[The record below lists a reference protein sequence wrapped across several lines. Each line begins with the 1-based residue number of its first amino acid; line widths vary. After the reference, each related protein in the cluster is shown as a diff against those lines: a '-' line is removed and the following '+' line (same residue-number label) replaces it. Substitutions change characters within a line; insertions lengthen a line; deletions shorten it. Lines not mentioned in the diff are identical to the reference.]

1 MLATKHLI
9 PNILLFISFIVSST
23 QACDL
28 DLNNNGIGPWDYYD
42 PINSQPNGANP
53 MGNIKRVT
61 NVHLTPGM
69 LRMEKRAS
77 GTFSGD
83 IDYTLRAI
91 PNHPAGLDLASRLE
105 KRLAQPGA
113 ELTNLLKYEKPKRD
127 TECYFQ
133 RAIALA
139 PNRFY
144 TYVMYGI
151 HLHRFGKYDAANNAY
166 ARALALGSNT
176 IETNYNYGLSLVK
189 SGRLAEAEQQAKIA
203 YQGGFPLPGLRNML
217 QQRGFCKTECIKQ

>member
-1 MLATKHLI
+1 MLATKTLI
-9 PNILLFISFIVSST
+9 IKILLVSFLY
-23 QACDL
+23 QGLAHACDL
-28 DLNNNGIGPWDYYD
+28 NLSNSVGPWDYYD
-42 PINSQPNGANP
+42 SINNVRNGENP

-69 LRMEKRAS
+69 LRLEKRAS

-105 KRLAQPGA
+105 KRLSQPGA
-113 ELTNLLKYEKPKRD
+113 ELTNLLKYERPKH
-127 TECYFQ
+127 TAECYFK

-139 PNRFY
+139 PNRSY
-144 TYVMYGI
+144 TYVVYGI
-151 HLHRFGKYDAANNAY
+151 HLHRFGKYEDASKAY
-166 ARALALGSNT
+166 AQALALGSDT

-189 SGRLAEAEQQAKIA
+189 SGRFAEAEQQAKIA

-217 QQRGFCKTECIKQ
+217 QQQGYCKSECIKQ

>member
-1 MLATKHLI
+1 MLVTKILI
-9 PNILLFISFIVSST
+9 INILLLLLLHPGS
-23 QACDL
+23 AYGCDL
-28 DLNNNGIGPWDYYD
+28 DLSNGVGPWDYYD
-42 PINSQPNGANP
+42 PINSVPSGANP

-69 LRMEKRAS
+69 LKLEKRAS

-105 KRLAQPGA
+105 KRLSHASA
-113 ELTNLLKYEKPKRD
+113 EHIPLFKYEKPARSA
-127 TECYFQ
+127 ECYFQ

-139 PNRFY
+139 PNRSY
-144 TYVMYGI
+144 TYVVYGI
-151 HLHRFGKYDAANNAY
+151 HLHRFGKYQEASTAY
-166 ARALALGSNT
+166 TRALALGSDT

-189 SGRLAEAEQQAKIA
+189 SGRFAEAEQQAKIA
-203 YQGGFPLPGLRNML
+203 YQGGFPLPGLRNLL
-217 QQRGFCKTECIKQ
+217 QQQGYCKSECSKAQ

>member
-1 MLATKHLI
+1 MLVTKALI
-9 PNILLFISFIVSST
+9 LPFFLVLCLTVQFVH
-23 QACDL
+23 ACDL

-42 PINSQPNGANP
+42 PSNSQPSGANP

-113 ELTNLLKYEKPKRD
+113 ELTNLLKYEKPKR
-127 TECYFQ
+127 TAECYFQ
-133 RAIALA
+133 RAIALT

-144 TYVMYGI
+144 TYVVYGI
-151 HLHRFGKYDAANNAY
+151 HLHRFGNYDAANTAY
-166 ARALALGSNT
+166 AKALALGSTT

-189 SGRLAEAEQQAKIA
+189 SGRLADAEQQAKIA

-217 QQRGFCKTECIKQ
+217 QQQGYCKTDCVKP